1 MQRGGEIVGRSTTLD
16 ITSTVVPPQ
25 PTQPAVAPRSPFVAA
40 AAAVASAVDHRQ
52 HAVAAAD
59 AEQTEGQSAA
69 GAGGGGGGPTAMDT
83 HDCDGHAHL
92 HHHTS
97 NEDGHGAICTAA
109 TKGGILHQ
117 QLGRSSNRIL
127 TVLCGKRARPFDS
140 SRSGQSNHGS
150 CPRKGRHA

>member
-109 TKGGILHQ
+109 TASLAADTNVTPPARLASYAAAASAVERTPTR
-117 QLGRSSNRIL
+117 LG
-127 TVLCGKRARPFDS
+127 
-140 SRSGQSNHGS
+140 
-150 CPRKGRHA
+150 